1 MGFREKAGRVPE
13 PAGSGETGPSESRP
27 SPGRRRP
34 RRLARGAYYVH
45 RWLGV
50 AATALLVVI
59 CITGILLNHKRE
71 LGLMPDV
78 PNEPSGP
85 FPAALPLSDLASNAA
100 AVLDPGIVS
109 KGIDRMDVRPSDG
122 LVKVRF
128 NDRRVTEVT
137 LDINTGEVLH
147 VGERND
153 QFLEKLH
160 SGQIFGDL
168 WVLVSDA
175 GAVFLLGVLVTGYWL
190 WLYPKSR
197 V

>member
-1 MGFREKAGRVPE
+1 V
-13 PAGSGETGPSESRP
+13 
-27 SPGRRRP
+27 
-34 RRLARGAYYVH
+34 YYVH

-50 AATALLVVI
+50 AATALLVII
-59 CITGILLNHKRE
+59 CITGILLNHKTE

-78 PNEPSGP
+78 PNEPSGA
-85 FPAALPLSDLASNAA
+85 FPDALPISTLAENAA
-100 AVLDPGIVS
+100 AVVDPDIAS
-109 KGIDRMDVRPSDG
+109 TGIDRMDVRPDDG

-137 LDINTGEVLH
+137 VDINSGAVLH

-153 QFLEKLH
+153 QFIEKLH
-160 SGQIFGDL
+160 SGAIFGDI
-168 WVLVSDA
+168 WVFVTDA
-175 GAVFLLGVLVTGYWL
+175 GAVFLLGILVTGYWL

>member
-1 MGFREKAGRVPE
+1 
-13 PAGSGETGPSESRP
+13 
-27 SPGRRRP
+27 
-34 RRLARGAYYVH
+34 
-45 RWLGV
+45 
-50 AATALLVVI
+50 
-59 CITGILLNHKRE
+59 
-71 LGLMPDV
+71 MPDV
-78 PNEPSGP
+78 ANEPSGP
-85 FPAALPLSDLASNAA
+85 FPTALPLATLAFNAIA
-100 AVLDPGIVS
+100 DLDPGITS
-109 KGIDRMDVRPSDG
+109 SGIDRMDVRPSDG

-137 LDINTGEVLH
+137 VDIFSGDVLH

-168 WVLVSDA
+168 WVLVSDS

>member
-1 MGFREKAGRVPE
+1 MPFPHGGK
-13 PAGSGETGPSESRP
+13 
-27 SPGRRRP
+27 RRRP
-34 RRLARGAYYVH
+34 KRFARAVYYVH

-50 AATALLVVI
+50 AATALLVII
-59 CITGILLNHKRE
+59 CITGILLNHKRG

-78 PNEPSGP
+78 ANEPSGSLP
-85 FPAALPLSDLASNAA
+85 TALPLTTLASNATS
-100 AVLDPGIVS
+100 AVHRDIASAGIE
-109 KGIDRMDVRPSDG
+109 RMDVRPSDG
-122 LVKVRF
+122 FVKVRF
-128 NDRRVTEVT
+128 DDRRVTEVT
-137 LDINTGEVLH
+137 VDIFSGEVLH

-168 WVLVSDA
+168 WVLVSDT
-175 GAVFLLGVLVTGYWL
+175 GALFLLGVLVTGYWL

>member
-1 MGFREKAGRVPE
+1 MVHR
-13 PAGSGETGPSESRP
+13 SNT
-27 SPGRRRP
+27 RRP
-34 RRLARGAYYVH
+34 QRFARGVYYVH

-50 AATALLVVI
+50 AAAALLVII
-59 CITGILLNHKRE
+59 CITGILLNHKER

-85 FPAALPLSDLASNAA
+85 FPEALILSDLAEAAA
-100 AVLDPGIVS
+100 AVVSPETVASGIN
-109 KGIDRMDVRPSDG
+109 RMDVRPTDG
-122 LVKVRF
+122 LIKVRYD
-128 NDRRVTEVT
+128 DRRVTEVT

-147 VGERND
+147 VGKRND

-160 SGQIFGDL
+160 TGQLFGDL
-168 WVLVSDA
+168 WVLVSDT
-175 GAVFLLGVLVTGYWL
+175 GALFLLGIMVSGYWL

>member
-1 MGFREKAGRVPE
+1 MGLHSASHPGRAG
-13 PAGSGETGPSESRP
+13 GSGSSRRKP
-27 SPGRRRP
+27 KRF
-34 RRLARGAYYVH
+34 ARSVYYVH

-50 AATALLVVI
+50 AATALLVII
-59 CITGILLNHKRE
+59 CITGILLNHKTE

-78 PNEPSGP
+78 PNEPSGA
-85 FPAALPLSDLASNAA
+85 FPDALPISALAENAA
-100 AVLDPGIVS
+100 TVVDPVIAS
-109 KGIDRMDVRPSDG
+109 TGIDRMDVRPEDG

-137 LDINTGEVLH
+137 VDINTGAILH

-160 SGQIFGDL
+160 SGAIFGDF
-168 WVLVSDA
+168 WVLVTDA
-175 GAVFLLGVLVTGYWL
+175 GAVFLLGILVTGYWL

>member
-1 MGFREKAGRVPE
+1 MGPHSASSLGRGG
-13 PAGSGETGPSESRP
+13 ASES
-27 SPGRRRP
+27 SRRRP
-34 RRLARGAYYVH
+34 KRFARGVYYVH

-50 AATALLVVI
+50 AATALLVII
-59 CITGILLNHKRE
+59 CITGILLNHKTE

-78 PNEPSGP
+78 PNDPSGP
-85 FPAALPLSDLASNAA
+85 FPDALRLSTMAEYAA
-100 AVLDPGIVS
+100 AVLDPKIVS
-109 KGIDRMDVRPSDG
+109 TGIDRMDVRPDDG

-137 LDINTGEVLH
+137 VDINTGDVLH

-160 SGQIFGDL
+160 SGAIFGDI
-168 WVLVSDA
+168 WVFVTDA
-175 GAVFLLGVLVTGYWL
+175 GAIFLLAILVTGYWL

>member
-1 MGFREKAGRVPE
+1 MEGDRSLSKPVP
-13 PAGSGETGPSESRP
+13 RK
-27 SPGRRRP
+27 P
-34 RRLARGAYYVH
+34 RRFAKWVYYLH

-50 AATALLVVI
+50 SATALLITI
-59 CITGILLNHKRE
+59 CITGILLNHKKA

-85 FPAALPLSDLASNAA
+85 FPEALPLATLASNASEA
-100 AVLDPGIVS
+100 LGQEIVS
-109 KGIDRMDVRPSDG
+109 AGIDRMDVRPSDG

-128 NDRRVTEVT
+128 KDRRVTEVT
-137 LDINTGEVLH
+137 VDINTGEVLH
-147 VGERND
+147 IGERND
-153 QFLEKLH
+153 DFLEKLH

-175 GAVFLLGVLVTGYWL
+175 GAIFLLGIMVSGYWL